1 MSNKKTG
8 VTWGGDAVSSEDEDV
23 DLPWEQGRQIGV
35 KGAGEGLAAGF
46 LLRLVRLGFLVEF
59 LTFFCVD
66 CVISV
71 VQVVIFWESLWK
83 LPLQVQKAK
92 MSELSLMTVVDSF

>member
-23 DLPWEQGRQIGV
+23 DPPGEHGRQIGV
-35 KGAGEGLAAGF
+35 RGAGVVLAAGF
-46 LLRLVRLGFLVEF
+46 LLRLVLLGFFVDS

-66 CVISV
+66 RVISV
-71 VQVVIFWESLWK
+71 VQVVILFESL
-83 LPLQVQKAK
+83 
-92 MSELSLMTVVDSF
+92 